1 MIDLIVAGGG
11 PVGLATAITAAL
23 AGLEVVIVEPRAGVI
38 DKACGEGLMPQA
50 LATLNTL
57 GIDPDGVDLAG
68 IRYLSGSR
76 AAQAKFRAGPGRG
89 VRRTVLHDGHAPP
102 RPRRRGQHRSQAR

>member
-11 PVGLATAITAAL
+11 PVGLATAITAAM
-23 AGLEVVIVEPRAGVI
+23 ADLEVVIVEPRVGVI
-38 DKACGEGLMPQA
+38 DKACGEGLMPSG
-50 LATLNTL
+50 LARLNTL

-76 AAQAKFRAGPGRG
+76 VAQANFSAGPGRG
-89 VRRTVLHDGHAPP
+89 CAA
-102 RPRRRGQHRSQAR
+102 RSCTKPCWAAHSTSGSASSRVP